1 VWSGLAAGG
10 TTRRCGKPS
19 FAVKPRQPPWQRQH
33 LGYIRSGRRTGLLV
47 HINQVELNQ
56 FKSFG
61 GSITIPLEPGF
72 TVVTGPN
79 GSGKSN
85 ILDGVLFCLGLATSR
100 GMRAERLPDLIN
112 STLQREGRAAETSV
126 TVHFDLGDWSPDQA
140 EDGLEAPPEGPW
152 ISRGQRHWSVTRRL
166 RVAPGGT
173 YSSSFS
179 ADGVACTAQQLQ
191 TQLRRLRIDPD
202 GSNVVMQGDV
212 TRIVSMSARD
222 RRGIIDELA
231 GVALFDSRI
240 DQSRAKL
247 DEVQERQER
256 CRIVEQELL
265 ANRQRLERDCARA
278 RTYQEIRLQLQAGR
292 AHEQVLAFEAA
303 RSGLEALSRRHQAL
317 AEREEEE
324 RRRITAAEQEVAAA
338 ATALQ
343 TLQAEV
349 KALGEDQLLAVQA
362 ELAGLEAGD
371 RERERQA
378 ERHRE
383 EAGALQRRRQELG
396 NRQGELNRQRQEL
409 AAGSDGDLE
418 EAERRC
424 RDAEAA
430 VELSRRRLG
439 EVADRSGSWI
449 EQRRQRDQQRQ
460 ALAAQLS
467 PLEAERGQLQERL
480 RQGSERRQELEAEAV
495 EEAGGSGEASQR
507 LERLRQE
514 ERELLAALAERQ
526 RQVGEQ
532 AEALALQQRTRS
544 RLEQEQTALEREI
557 ARHDSRRETLQ
568 ESRGTGA
575 LRLLL
580 EAGLEGIHGPVAQLA
595 EVEERHRVALEVAA
609 GARLGQV
616 VVEDDRIAARA
627 IELLKSRRA
636 GRLTFLPLN
645 RIRGGGA
652 GGGAALQRGA
662 GPGAGA
668 GGLVGRAVDLIRHEP
683 VYGEVFRYVFGDTLV
698 FDSLA
703 NARRELGRCRA
714 VTLEGELLEKS
725 GAMTGGSL
733 QQRTGQL
740 GFGSAQEGDEAE
752 PLRQRLL
759 ELGEGL
765 LACRRR
771 EAQLGEALEQSRQ
784 ALLRGQQR
792 HAAVEAERLAAERQ
806 LTPLQQRRSQ
816 LATRLEQL
824 RQAAAADQRRQADLE
839 EAIAPLR
846 RTFAALEKAEAEAG
860 AGEDSSRWQGLQ
872 ADLEAADLS
881 LSEARRHRDGLEA
894 RQRERALAAQRT
906 ASQLEALA
914 EEERRLVEAVQ
925 ALVAERQDWKQ
936 RQESAQRQRAELE
949 ARQSDLAA
957 RFGERRRERDGAE
970 ARLGGLRQALQQ
982 HQWELQRL
990 GEERQ
995 SLSEEQRS
1003 QALRLEQLQQAL
1015 PDPLPELPEA
1025 VREAGLEQLR
1035 SQLTTLQQRLE
1046 ALEPVNMLALEELE
1060 QLETRLAELEERLAV
1075 LSKEREELLLRIE
1088 TVATLRQEAFLEA
1101 FHAVDGHF
1109 RTIFAGLSE
1118 GEGHLQLE
1126 NPEQPLEGGLTL
1138 VAHPKGKAVRR
1149 LAAMSGGEK
1158 SLTALSFL
1166 FALQR
1171 FRPSPFYALDEV
1183 DSFLDGVNVE
1193 RLAALIA
1200 AQAEAAQFLVVS
1212 HRRPMI
1218 AASTRTI
1225 GVTQARG
1232 SHTQVVGLP
1241 PAA

>member
-1 VWSGLAAGG
+1 
-10 TTRRCGKPS
+10 
-19 FAVKPRQPPWQRQH
+19 
-33 LGYIRSGRRTGLLV
+33 LV
-47 HINQVELNQ
+47 HINQVELHH

-61 GSITIPLEPGF
+61 GSMTIPLEPGF

-85 ILDGVLFCLGLATSR
+85 ILDAVLFCLGLATSR

-112 STLQREGRAAETSV
+112 SAVQREGRAAETTV
-126 TVHFDLGDWSPDQA
+126 TVRFDLGDWQPDAA
-140 EDGLEAPPEGPW
+140 EQGLDAAPEGPW
-152 ISRGQRHWSVTRRL
+152 IQPGQREWSVTRRL

-179 ADGVACTAQQLQ
+179 ADGVPCNAQQLQ

-240 DQSRAKL
+240 DQTRAKL
-247 DEVQERQER
+247 EEVQERQER

-265 ANRQRLERDCARA
+265 ASRQKLERDCARA
-278 RTYQEIRLQLQAGR
+278 RTYQDLRQRLQIGR
-292 AHEQVLAFEAA
+292 QQEQLLAFEADRA
-303 RSGLEALSRRHQAL
+303 ALTALEQRRSELELRQAGEREAIAAAESTVAAGNQELEA
-317 AEREEEE
+317 
-324 RRRITAAEQEVAAA
+324 
-338 ATALQ
+338 
-343 TLQAEV
+343 LQAEV

-362 ELAGLEAGD
+362 ELAGLEAA
-371 RERERQA
+371 ERERARQG
-378 ERHRE
+378 ERHRD
-383 EAGALQRRRQELG
+383 EAAALQQRRDDLARRQSEL
-396 NRQGELNRQRQEL
+396 RQQRQQL
-409 AAGSDGDLE
+409 AGSPSGDLE

-424 RDAEAA
+424 GAAEAA

-439 EVADRSGSWI
+439 EVAGRSGSWM
-449 EQRRQRDQQRQ
+449 EERRQRDQQRQ
-460 ALAAQLS
+460 
-467 PLEAERGQLQERL
+467 ELQERL
-480 RQGSERRQELEAEAV
+480 APLQAELGQLEERLRQAEARRQELEAE
-495 EEAGGSGEASQR
+495 ERQEAGGSGEAESR
-507 LERLRQE
+507 
-514 ERELLAALAERQ
+514 LAALQGEEAALLASLSERQ
-526 RQVGEQ
+526 RQVQEQ

-544 RLEQEQTALEREI
+544 RLEQEQTGLEREI
-557 ARHDSRRETLQ
+557 ARLDSRRDTLQ

-580 EAGLEGIHGPVAQLA
+580 ESGLEGIHGPVAQLA

-627 IELLKSRRA
+627 IELLKQRRA

-645 RIRGGGA
+645 RIRGGGGGSGGAVFQRGPGPA
-652 GGGAALQRGA
+652 GGSAG
-662 GPGAGA
+662 GPGP

-683 VYGEVFRYVFGDTLV
+683 VYAEVFRYVFGDTLV
-698 FDSLA
+698 FDSLD

-714 VTLEGELLEKS
+714 VTLDGELLEKS

-733 QQRTGQL
+733 QQRGGQL
-740 GFGSAQEGDEAE
+740 GFGSSQEGDEAE
-752 PLRQRLL
+752 PLRRRLL
-759 ELGEGL
+759 ELGESL

-771 EAQLGEALEQSRQ
+771 EAELAGALEELRPQLLQS
-784 ALLRGQQR
+784 QQR
-792 HAAVEAERLAAERQ
+792 QAAVEAERLAAQRQ

-816 LATRLEQL
+816 LTARLEQL
-824 RQAAAADQRRQADLE
+824 HQSSSADRERLHRISTTLGPLREALTTLEAAEGSAAANAD
-839 EAIAPLR
+839 
-846 RTFAALEKAEAEAG
+846 AAQ
-860 AGEDSSRWQGLQ
+860 WQGLQ
-872 ADLEAADLS
+872 ADLEAADHT
-881 LSEARRHRDGLEA
+881 LSEARQQRDALAAE
-894 RQRERALAAQRT
+894 RRDRALAADRL
-906 ASQLEALA
+906 ASQLEALGS
-914 EEERRLVEAVQ
+914 EEARLVEAVQ
-925 ALVAERQDWKQ
+925 TLLSERQAWKEQ
-936 RQESAQRQRAELE
+936 QQQAESRRTGLE
-949 ARQSDLAA
+949 ARQADLSA
-957 RFGERRRERDGAE
+957 RFGEKRRQRDQAE
-970 ARLGGLRQALQQ
+970 AQLGAARQALQQ
-982 HQWELQRL
+982 RQWELQRL
-990 GEERQ
+990 GEEIKA
-995 SLSEEQRS
+995 LLEEQRS
-1003 QALRLEQLQQAL
+1003 GGLRLEQLERSL
-1015 PDPLPELPEA
+1015 PNPLPEIPEA
-1025 VREAGLEQLR
+1025 VREAGLETLR
-1035 SQLTTLQQRLE
+1035 EALQAVQRQME

-1060 QLETRLAELEERLAV
+1060 QLESRLAELEERLEV
-1075 LSKEREELLLRIE
+1075 LNKEREELLLRIE

-1109 RTIFAGLSE
+1109 QAIFAGLSD

-1149 LAAMSGGEK
+1149 LASMSGGEK

-1183 DSFLDGVNVE
+1183 DSFLDGINVE
-1193 RLAALIA
+1193 RLAGLIA
-1200 AQAEAAQFLVVS
+1200 AQADAAQFLVVS

-1218 AASTRTI
+1218 AAATRTI

-1232 SHTQVVGLP
+1232 THTQVVGLP